1 MSTFYVQG
9 ITLRY
14 WSVGEWDRVYRLLT
28 AEYGLIDA
36 RLQGAVKITS
46 KLAGHLEPFSQVKLL
61 LARRRGPY
69 RIAGVQLI
77 QRFFTD
83 DLLTNFYLAKL
94 AAVTEQLLGGEQAQM
109 AAWPLLNKAFQN
121 LLAVDPMQQPQAL
134 AAILA
139 ELSAVA
145 GYAIPQ
151 SKLNEVG
158 NNLLATVEKHLANV
172 LPYPVRLT

>member
-1 MSTFYVQG
+1 MSMFYVQG

-14 WSVGEWDRVYRLLT
+14 WPVGEWDRVYRLLT
-28 AEYGLIDA
+28 AEYGMIDA

-46 KLAGHLEPFSQVKLL
+46 KSAGHLEPFSQVKLL

-77 QRFFTD
+77 QRFFSNN
-83 DLLTNFYLAKL
+83 LLTNFYLAKL

-109 AAWPLLNKAFQN
+109 AAFPLLNKAFQN
-121 LLAVDPMQQPQAL
+121 LLVADPTQQPLEL
-134 AAILA
+134 AKILTDLA
-139 ELSAVA
+139 AVA

-158 NNLLATVEKHLANV
+158 NNLLAVVENHLANV
-172 LPYPVRLT
+172 LPYSIRLT